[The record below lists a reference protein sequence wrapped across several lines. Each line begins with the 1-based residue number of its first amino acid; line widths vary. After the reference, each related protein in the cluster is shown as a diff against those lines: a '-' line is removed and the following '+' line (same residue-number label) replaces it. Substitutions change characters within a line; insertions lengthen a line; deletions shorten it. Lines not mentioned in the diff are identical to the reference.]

1 MTLHAMPHHQSIRA
15 EAAESFLKFVDEDPM
30 GSFWG

>member
-1 MTLHAMPHHQSIRA
+1 MPHYQSIRA
-15 EAAESFLKFVDEDPM
+15 ETAEPVESFLKFLDEDPM